1 MGFLVRALKLLIV
14 LLLLAGVVLWFAAR
28 RGDRGYISQE
38 VTIDRP
44 APTVYRWITTD
55 ELLRRW
61 ISDLTKLERV
71 PTTVSSSGGASQTT
85 VTYRI
90 DEMIAERPVSI
101 KVWIVHA
108 IQNQDLRL
116 SIRSANET
124 GNGFR
129 GEAEFK
135 LLPNGDYTQLV
146 FTLQTNFQGLGDQML
161 EPILTYVTRR
171 KLQEDLTRLKLMI
184 EADR

>member
-1 MGFLVRALKLLIV
+1 
-14 LLLLAGVVLWFAAR
+14 
-28 RGDRGYISQE
+28 
-38 VTIDRP
+38 
-44 APTVYRWITTD
+44 
-55 ELLRRW
+55 
-61 ISDLTKLERV
+61 
-71 PTTVSSSGGASQTT
+71 
-85 VTYRI
+85 
-90 DEMIAERPVSI
+90 MIAERPVSI
-101 KVWIVHA
+101 KVWIVRA
-108 IQNQDLRL
+108 IQNQDLHL

-135 LLPNGDYTQLV
+135 LLANGDYTQLV
-146 FTLQTNFQGLGDQML
+146 FTLQTNFQGLSDQMI